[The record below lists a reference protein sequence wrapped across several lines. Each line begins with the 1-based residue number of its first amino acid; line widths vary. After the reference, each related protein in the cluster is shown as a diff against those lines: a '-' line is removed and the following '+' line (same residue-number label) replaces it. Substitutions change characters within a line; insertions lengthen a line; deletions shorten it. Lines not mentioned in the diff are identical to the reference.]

1 MISKIEHIKN
11 IGNYENYQASGDVTL
26 KKMNIIYAEN
36 GAGKTTLSC
45 ILHSLSTNNPEIIN
59 NHKRI
64 GTTEN
69 PSVSIKDDANKFH
82 NYNGTKWNNPIPEIS
97 VFDAHF
103 VAENVYTG
111 FQISSDHRKHLYQ
124 FVLGSKGVKIAAKI
138 ERVKGLIEKTNNDLL
153 NEYKKI
159 QAKTNNPNVDDVI
172 GIPYDANIEQKISD
186 KMQEL
191 KVAQDNN
198 VIVSHSDLFDINVK
212 LPAIDFEELK
222 RLFDLT
228 IGGIGKAYLD
238 LVNSR
243 IKELEGT
250 GLSNASNWLHT
261 GLDYANKTKRCPYC
275 GSDITGISFIEGYN
289 QYFNESYNAAL
300 KSIKLQQQKLS
311 NINIEHIITQI
322 KTSYNAINESLVF
335 WRSYNI
341 EKDKELPRLVL
352 DEEKII
358 HYFAKIQSLLNEKQI
373 NPLNTIPTDVLNELT
388 SKLHDCGE
396 SIENIN
402 IFVKKVNEKITDLK
416 NGIRNLSDVQKELAS
431 LQLTKSRYEAPL
443 KDFCSLAQT
452 TKRHIDIWN
461 KINRKF
467 QQDQKEQS
475 NTLFSQYGSKIN
487 EYLRDVFHTKFLVS
501 EIKDGGYKGRAKEA
515 NLNYTLTFNG
525 TPIEQ
530 DGFSNTSF
538 KNVLSEGDKNTI
550 AFSFFL
556 AKLQLDSNLAQ
567 KIIVF
572 DDPLTSL
579 DLNRRNATIHQLC
592 LLYQQCN
599 QVLVLSH
606 NLHFLVELNG
616 NKSLGTQ
623 DKKVLQIMHDGYKS
637 YIREYQI
644 KKEWLD
650 NYQKALMSMNAFIDT
665 PIDEKQEE
673 AVNAIRISLE
683 TFLKLKFCLYIKNP
697 EVTFGQIVAELKTSQ
712 CNFVNKDKPQVID
725 KLNQLVDISWRGH
738 HGSIEERETYTEKA
752 LSTSEARDYVEMTL
766 KLLSEEL

>member
-1 MISKIEHIKN
+1 
-11 IGNYENYQASGDVTL
+11 
-26 KKMNIIYAEN
+26 MNIIYADN

-138 ERVKGLIEKTNNDLL
+138 ERVKGLIEKTNNDLS
-153 NEYKKI
+153 NIYQKI

-172 GIPYDANIEQKISD
+172 GIPYDADIEQKISD

-275 GSDITGISFIEGYN
+275 GSNITGINLIEGYN
-289 QYFNESYNAAL
+289 QYFNESYKEAFT
-300 KSIKLQQQKLS
+300 SIKSQLQKLS
-311 NINIEHIITQI
+311 SINVENIITKI
-322 KTSYNAINESLVF
+322 KSSYNEIKKTLEF
-335 WRSYNI
+335 WHGYI
-341 EKDKELPRLVL
+341 EKDKELPHLVL

-358 HYFAKIQSLLNEKQI
+358 HYFAEIQSLLSEKQI

-443 KDFCSLAQT
+443 KELCSLAQT

-530 DGFSNTSF
+530 DGFSNKSF

-592 LLYQQCN
+592 LLYQKCQ
-599 QVLVLSH
+599 QVIVLSH

-616 NKSLGTQ
+616 RKSLGTQ

-650 NYQKALMSMNAFIDT
+650 NYHKSLLSMKAFIDT
-665 PIDEKQEE
+665 PIEEKQEE

-697 EVTFGQIVAELKTSQ
+697 EATFGQIVAELKNSS
-712 CNFVNKDKPQVID
+712 CNFVNNDKPQVID